1 MSSWLDL
8 IEETK
13 SHFNEGARSVKA
25 HTNEKTFII
34 TRVNENEY
42 WVTLEEPG
50 FPKTKTSSLEEY
62 FKEVFGI
69 EAHY

>member
-1 MSSWLDL
+1 MSTWLDL

-13 SHFNEGARSVKA
+13 SHFSEGARSVKA
-25 HTNEKTFII
+25 HTNEKTLII
-34 TRVNENEY
+34 TKASEIEY
-42 WVTLEEPG
+42 WITIEEPG

-62 FKEVFGI
+62 FKDVFGI

>member
-13 SHFNEGARSVKA
+13 NHFNEGARSVKA

-50 FPKTKTSSLEEY
+50 FPKEKTDSLDRY
-62 FKEVFGI
+62 FKDVFGI